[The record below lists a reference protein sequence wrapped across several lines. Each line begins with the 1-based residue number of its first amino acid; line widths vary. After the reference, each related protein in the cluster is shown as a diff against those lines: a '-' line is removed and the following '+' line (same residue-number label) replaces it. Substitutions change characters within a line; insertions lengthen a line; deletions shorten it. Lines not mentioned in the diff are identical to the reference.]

1 MAKKIKKSDAHRQA
15 LQIRS
20 LLECYRQGT
29 LSLAALRNALGGG
42 QVVAAVAASIVAELI
57 EAHNARR
64 QHPTCDHRVT
74 ATTNAEPNGP
84 AVEPIDIGPNAEQTE
99 PNGPAVEPGFGTV
112 GFAEVG
118 DEMVTLAKF
127 TVDVHESVV
136 DALYGAGGDAYAAFF
151 AAFLQNSIGTVPRG

>member
-1 MAKKIKKSDAHRQA
+1 M
-15 LQIRS
+15 
-20 LLECYRQGT
+20 
-29 LSLAALRNALGGG
+29 
-42 QVVAAVAASIVAELI
+42 
-57 EAHNARR
+57 
-64 QHPTCDHRVT
+64 
-74 ATTNAEPNGP
+74 
-84 AVEPIDIGPNAEQTE
+84 EPIDIGPNAEQTE